1 MENTVEQKG
10 WLARN
15 WKWLIPLGGCGTI
28 LACVGCLA
36 LIFVTVFGAIKS
48 SDVYQQALVMTQEHP
63 KAREVLGTPIKAGF
77 LPSGSINVDG
87 SGGEADL
94 EIPVSG
100 PDGSGTLYAVATK
113 SAGKWKFTTLE
124 LVVED
129 SGARI
134 NILPGR

>member
-1 MENTVEQKG
+1 MENVSEEKG

-28 LACVGCLA
+28 LMCVVCLA
-36 LIFVTVFGAIKS
+36 LIFVTVFGVIKS
-48 SDVYQQALVMTQEHP
+48 SDVYEQALIMTQNNP
-63 KAREVLGTPIKAGF
+63 KAQEALGTPIKAGF
-77 LPSGSINVDG
+77 LPSGSIDVDG

-124 LVVED
+124 LVMDD
-129 SGARI
+129 SGMRI
-134 NILPGR
+134 NLLPHR